1 MLTTKVVETSAV
13 DALSAAG
20 QVIRAG
26 GLIAYPTDTVYGL
39 AADFRNA
46 DAIEK
51 IYAAKDRDSRKPV
64 AILVGSSDQL
74 ELVMQELTPGAARL
88 AARFWPGALTLI
100 VPRRGDLP
108 ENLSPYMTIG
118 VRMPNHPWALQL
130 LRELGPLATTSANLS
145 GQPDAVTA
153 QDVLQYLDGRVDL
166 VLDGGR
172 CPGGVPSTVVD
183 CTSTEPRILR
193 EGALTAKQI
202 LLAWGDPEA

>member
-1 MLTTKVVETSAV
+1 MLTTKVIETGAA

-51 IYAAKDRDSRKPV
+51 IYEAKDRDSRKPV

-100 VPRRGDLP
+100 VPRRSDLP

-153 QDVLQYLDGRVDL
+153 QDVLRYLDGRVDL

-193 EGALTAKQI
+193 EGALSAKQI

>member
-1 MLTTKVVETSAV
+1 MLTTKVIETGAA

-46 DAIEK
+46 DAIEN

-100 VPRRGDLP
+100 VPRRSDLP

-153 QDVLQYLDGRVDL
+153 QDVLRYLDGRVDL

>member
-1 MLTTKVVETSAV
+1 MLTTKVVETSAA
-13 DALSAAG
+13 DALAAAG
-20 QVIRAG
+20 QVIHAG

-100 VPRRGDLP
+100 VPRRSDLP

>member
-1 MLTTKVVETSAV
+1 MLTSKVIETSAA

-100 VPRRGDLP
+100 VPRRSDLP

>member
-1 MLTTKVVETSAV
+1 MLTTKVIETGAA

-46 DAIEK
+46 DAIEN

-100 VPRRGDLP
+100 VPRRSDLP

-145 GQPDAVTA
+145 GQPDAVAA

>member
-1 MLTTKVVETSAV
+1 MLTTKVIETGAA

-74 ELVMQELTPGAARL
+74 ELVMLFSRA
-88 AARFWPGALTLI
+88 
-100 VPRRGDLP
+100 
-108 ENLSPYMTIG
+108 
-118 VRMPNHPWALQL
+118 
-130 LRELGPLATTSANLS
+130 
-145 GQPDAVTA
+145 
-153 QDVLQYLDGRVDL
+153 GR
-166 VLDGGR
+166 
-172 CPGGVPSTVVD
+172 
-183 CTSTEPRILR
+183 
-193 EGALTAKQI
+193 
-202 LLAWGDPEA
+202 

>member
-1 MLTTKVVETSAV
+1 MLTTKVVETSAA

-100 VPRRGDLP
+100 VPRRSDLP

>member
-1 MLTTKVVETSAV
+1 MLTTKVIETGAA

-100 VPRRGDLP
+100 VPRRSDLP

-153 QDVLQYLDGRVDL
+153 QDVLRYLDGRVDL

>member
-1 MLTTKVVETSAV
+1 MLTTKVIETSAA

-100 VPRRGDLP
+100 VPRRSDLP

>member
-1 MLTTKVVETSAV
+1 MLTTKVIETGAA

-100 VPRRGDLP
+100 VPRRSDLP

-153 QDVLQYLDGRVDL
+153 QDVLQYLDSRVDL

>member
-1 MLTTKVVETSAV
+1 MLTTKVIETGAA
-13 DALSAAG
+13 DALFAAG

-100 VPRRGDLP
+100 VPRRSDLP

-153 QDVLQYLDGRVDL
+153 QDVLRYLDGRVDL